1 MADAYSKIET
11 VNNAGTT
18 VATFGANALKNVIN
32 QADVGRE
39 LIVKIAKTNITDTE
53 LNAYI
58 QYITTSHGS
67 AGSGDSAFVVAA
79 VGVNST
85 DDAAG
90 TGFVSGTT
98 DVVFLRVQG
107 TGDLTVAS
115 INALTGSPTATIEA
129 VFKPA
134 K

>member
-1 MADAYSKIET
+1 MADASIQAQTYT
-11 VNNAGTT
+11 NAGAASAYNTS
-18 VATFGANALKNVIN
+18 NYLKHVIN

-39 LIVKIAKTNITDTE
+39 LIVKIAKSNMTDTE

-79 VGVNST
+79 VGTADGSAFESGVT
-85 DDAAG
+85 DN
-90 TGFVSGTT
+90 
-98 DVVFLRVQG
+98 VFLRVQG
-107 TGDLTVAS
+107 TGTLTV
-115 INALTGSPTATIEA
+115 ATIEA
-129 VFKPA
+129 LTGTPTVTIPAIFTPA

>member
-1 MADAYSKIET
+1 MADASTQAQTYS
-11 VNNAGTT
+11 NAGAA
-18 VATFGANALKNVIN
+18 VAYNTSNYLKHVIN

-39 LIVKIAKTNITDTE
+39 LIVKIAKSNMTDTE

-79 VGVNST
+79 VGTVDGSAFESGVT
-85 DDAAG
+85 DN
-90 TGFVSGTT
+90 
-98 DVVFLRVQG
+98 VFLRVQG
-107 TGDLTVAS
+107 TGTLTV
-115 INALTGSPTATIEA
+115 ATIEA
-129 VFKPA
+129 LTGTPTVTIPAIFTPA

>member
-1 MADAYSKIET
+1 MADASTQAQTYS
-11 VNNAGTT
+11 NAGAA
-18 VATFGANALKNVIN
+18 VAYNTSNYLKHAIN

-79 VGVNST
+79 VGTVDGSAFESGVT
-85 DDAAG
+85 DN
-90 TGFVSGTT
+90 
-98 DVVFLRVQG
+98 VFLRVQG
-107 TGDLTVAS
+107 TGTLTV
-115 INALTGSPTATIEA
+115 ATIEA
-129 VFKPA
+129 LTGTPTVTIPAIFTPA